1 LHDSRREEM
10 TKKKPKGSEIAKKGD
25 REPSAV
31 KVTYDP
37 HSIRLSEDAQVN
49 LGIISKVPGDRYEGG
64 VVRLPPASYG
74 FTVPYPP
81 PLGGS
86 VILSSGPGVI
96 LASSKEQELEDEIAV
111 LRSKNRELQEDIS
124 AKIRTQQS
132 MGQTIQELN
141 KNIEE
146 LSEKQRLRYLL
157 DKVNGSAR
165 TKLLQSEDF
174 RNLFEKSESCIAVI
188 MAVDIRRSTELML
201 KARAPQLY
209 ADFITNLCGE
219 LTKIILDH
227 YGVFDKFTGDGILAF
242 FPEFYS
248 GGDSTYWA
256 LRAACECHKRFSE
269 HYRRNRNC
277 FTSVLVD
284 VGLGIGIDYG
294 ESHLVKIQ
302 DGLTVI
308 GTPVVYAC
316 RLSGAKAG
324 QTLLNQPA
332 YEVTSRKFGQYV
344 NFREVEIDMKNE
356 GLMLAYIATLTE
368 PHYKPQK
375 PDWDESIALDK

>member
-1 LHDSRREEM
+1 M
-10 TKKKPKGSEIAKKGD
+10 TKKKPKGNEVAKKRD
-25 REPSAV
+25 REPDAV

-37 HSIRLSEDAQVN
+37 HSIRLSEDALVN

-64 VVRLPPASYG
+64 VVRLPHTTPYA

-81 PLGGS
+81 PVTSG

-96 LASSKEQELEDEIAV
+96 LASPKEQQLEDEIAD
-111 LRSKNRELQEDIS
+111 LRRKNRELQEDIS
-124 AKIRTQQS
+124 AKIKTQQS
-132 MGQTIQELN
+132 MGKTIQELN

-146 LSEKQRLRYLL
+146 LSQRQRLRYLL

-165 TKLLQSEDF
+165 TKLLESEEF
-174 RNLFEKSESCIAVI
+174 RDLFEKSESCIAVI

-209 ADFITNLCGE
+209 AEFITHLCGE

-248 GGDSTYWA
+248 GADSTYWA
-256 LRAACECHKRFSE
+256 LKAADQCHKRFAE

-277 FTSVLVD
+277 FTSILVD

-294 ESHLVKIQ
+294 ESHLVNIQ

-332 YEVTSRKFGQYV
+332 FEVTSQKFGQHV
-344 NFREVEIDMKNE
+344 NFRESEIDVKNE
-356 GLMLAYIATLTE
+356 GPMLTYIATLTE
-368 PHYKPQK
+368 PYYEPKK
-375 PDWDESIALDK
+375 PDWDESIKLGK